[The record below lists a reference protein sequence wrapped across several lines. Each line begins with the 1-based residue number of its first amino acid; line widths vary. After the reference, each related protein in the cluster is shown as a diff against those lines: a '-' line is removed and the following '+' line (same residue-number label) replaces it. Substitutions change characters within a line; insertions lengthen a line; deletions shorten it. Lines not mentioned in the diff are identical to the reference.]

1 MQRGLVLEEHVDLKG
16 LQELEEEGGDV
27 VEEGGDVVEE
37 GGDVVPELGGQ
48 LEDVQVDW
56 DTGRNLIRQHE
67 RHPNVS

>member
-16 LQELEEEGGDV
+16 LQELE
-27 VEEGGDVVEE
+27 EEGGDVVEE

>member
-16 LQELEEEGGDV
+16 LQELEEEGGGV
-27 VEEGGDVVEE
+27 VQE

>member
-1 MQRGLVLEEHVDLKG
+1 MQRGLVLEEHGDLKG
-16 LQELEEEGGDV
+16 LQELE
-27 VEEGGDVVEE
+27 EEGGDVVEE

-56 DTGRNLIRQHE
+56 DTGRNLIRQNE

>member
-1 MQRGLVLEEHVDLKG
+1 MQRGLVLEEHGDLKG
-16 LQELEEEGGDV
+16 SQELEEEG
-27 VEEGGDVVEE
+27 EDVVEE

-67 RHPNVS
+67 RHPNVL